1 MRAKITHAGFHVRI
15 LGLGAIAKTNVAARR
30 NAKKQNVL
38 KIAVIPVTIRF
49 CFSPSPFFSKF
60 KII

>member
-1 MRAKITHAGFHVRI
+1 MRAKTTHAGFHVRI

-38 KIAVIPVTIRF
+38 RIAVIPATTRLHL
-49 CFSPSPFFSKF
+49 
-60 KII
+60 